1 MAKDNITNEKAIVV
15 ANKDRKRKRKPK
27 VPGKGNTQIFHPK
40 FSALK
45 NDPEERS
52 EVSEF
57 SSAMVSGDA
66 VVNKKED
73 LSEATY
79 AHTDS
84 AMKNPER
91 SPSGNSNFWN
101 WFDITTLA
109 AAKSSTHSIQSLKSE
124 GPDQLMSL
132 PVSENNNVQEDLTEV
147 APAPKKSAN
156 SVADSVPQP
165 GIILVYLSVRLWS
178 F

>member
-1 MAKDNITNEKAIVV
+1 MYENGFLIKNNLERQLQTNEMTKYAKGRQSTRSCLKISESLYNLLELVAKDNITNEKAIVV

-27 VPGKGNTQIFHPK
+27 VPGKGNSQIFHPK

-91 SPSGNSNFWN
+91 SPSGNSNF
-101 WFDITTLA
+101 
-109 AAKSSTHSIQSLKSE
+109 
-124 GPDQLMSL
+124 
-132 PVSENNNVQEDLTEV
+132 
-147 APAPKKSAN
+147 
-156 SVADSVPQP
+156 
-165 GIILVYLSVRLWS
+165 
-178 F
+178 